1 MLLLFIYLLLLGSL
15 SQPSD
20 LSPLLQRHQRSSSAG
35 KSHDSHMTFTCTC
48 TCTCTLG
55 CRTGTRISVSGVSSD
70 HEIISLESTGSEG
83 GVAGGGAS
91 PGNTVRPQN
100 ISLSS
105 LLESVLLALEEPKG
119 I

>member
-1 MLLLFIYLLLLGSL
+1 MI
-15 SQPSD
+15 
-20 LSPLLQRHQRSSSAG
+20 
-35 KSHDSHMTFTCTC
+35 FTCTC
-48 TCTCTLG
+48 TPG
-55 CRTGTRISVSGVSSD
+55 CRTATRVSVSAVSSD

-83 GVAGGGAS
+83 GGAGGGAS

-119 I
+119 IQYTPVYFCIFQYISVHRAVQRVKSIRDSTNETTDCFKST